1 MSTYKFEL
9 WNILKH
15 PIKTN
20 KFLILDTETTG
31 INTKTSFILQLSY
44 ILSDYKFTYNK
55 EDIKDYIIK
64 IDSDVNITNS
74 YIHGITNKISKTK
87 GLDINKVFDKFYKY
101 LKLCTHIVAYNCR
114 FDIEIITTELERHD
128 REDIIEE
135 LNSKVYICPMR
146 ELKHIVCSKNKNG
159 NLKFPRLEETYEFL
173 CEKGLKNAHNARYDV
188 INLTKIM
195 RVFYKRFGDE
205 FINNIPIIPLAKLT
219 KKDLVELC
227 KENNLKNYSKLVKAD
242 LIELLN
248 ENDIKA

>member
-74 YIHGITNKISKTK
+74 YIHGIT
-87 GLDINKVFDKFYKY
+87 
-101 LKLCTHIVAYNCR
+101 KLFVTALTGRCLSSSLHYPQG
-114 FDIEIITTELERHD
+114 
-128 REDIIEE
+128 
-135 LNSKVYICPMR
+135 YP
-146 ELKHIVCSKNKNG
+146 
-159 NLKFPRLEETYEFL
+159 
-173 CEKGLKNAHNARYDV
+173 
-188 INLTKIM
+188 INL
-195 RVFYKRFGDE
+195 
-205 FINNIPIIPLAKLT
+205 
-219 KKDLVELC
+219 
-227 KENNLKNYSKLVKAD
+227 
-242 LIELLN
+242 
-248 ENDIKA
+248 